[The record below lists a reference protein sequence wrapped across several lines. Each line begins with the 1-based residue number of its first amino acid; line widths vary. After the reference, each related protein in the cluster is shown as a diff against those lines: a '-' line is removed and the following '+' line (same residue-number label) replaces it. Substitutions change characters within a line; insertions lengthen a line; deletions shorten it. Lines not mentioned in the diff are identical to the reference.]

1 MITRAAP
8 LCLIRQVLLPVP
20 DEASVPDGI
29 ATPPL
34 AGALSIV
41 ARLERAGITVA
52 LGGSGLLA
60 ALGLST
66 SVHDW
71 DFTTDAP
78 RAEVE
83 AALGGI
89 EWDYKGSDELHAD
102 EKLMIPALELEII
115 RGFAFFTPG
124 GIVRLSTIVTR
135 RWAGLPVGSPECW
148 AVAYHLLGRFAKRDL
163 LMQWLA
169 RHGADG
175 EAIAALIV
183 QPLPSVLAERLHK
196 LPIRG

>member
-1 MITRAAP
+1 M
-8 LCLIRQVLLPVP
+8 P

-60 ALGLST
+60 ALGLET
-66 SVHDW
+66 NVHDW
-71 DFTTDAP
+71 DLTTDAP
-78 RAEVE
+78 RGNVE
-83 AALGGI
+83 AALQGI
-89 EWDYKGSDELHAD
+89 AWEHKGSDERHAD

-115 RGFAFFTPG
+115 RGFAFFTPA
-124 GIVRLSTIVTR
+124 GIVRIPTIVTR

-148 AVAYHLLGRFAKRDL
+148 AVAYHLLGRFAKRDR

-169 RHGADG
+169 RHGADR
-175 EAIAALIV
+175 AIVETLRS
-183 QPLPSVLAERLHK
+183 QPLP
-196 LPIRG
+196 RGMLDFHESSGPPGTTD

>member
-1 MITRAAP
+1 M
-8 LCLIRQVLLPVP
+8 P
-20 DEASVPDGI
+20 DDASVPDGI

-34 AGALSIV
+34 GGALSIV
-41 ARLERAGITVA
+41 ARLEHAGITVA

-60 ALGLST
+60 ALGLET
-66 SVHDW
+66 NVHDW
-71 DFTTDAP
+71 DLTTDAP
-78 RAEVE
+78 RGNVE
-83 AALGGI
+83 AALQGI
-89 EWDYKGSDELHAD
+89 AWEHKGSDEMHAD

-124 GIVRLSTIVTR
+124 GIVRLPTIVTR

-148 AVAYHLLGRFAKRDL
+148 AVAYHLLGRFAKRYL